1 MNTCSFCYF
10 SYIYNK
16 AIIMKRKTKEQFIE
30 EAKKIHGDKY
40 DYSLVVY
47 EGTDK
52 KVKIICPIH
61 GVFEQLPREHLH
73 GHGCQLCAKS
83 LYKSKKDEFIEK
95 AKKIHGDKYDYSKVE
110 YNGYHNKV
118 CIICPEHG
126 EFWKTP
132 AKHISSKQ
140 GCPNCTKKHSTI
152 PNFNSYTTEEWIKKA
167 KSVHGDK
174 YNYSKVEYVN
184 SKTKVCIICPKHGE
198 FWQYPSYHLNGNGCR
213 KCADEKL
220 LKTQEEFIKKCRETY
235 GDKYDYSKVKYINSH
250 TKVCIICP
258 KHGEFYVIPKNFIRN
273 QKNEHTRACLECAL
287 EERTKTTEE
296 FIKEAKKIHGN
307 KYDYSKIEYNG
318 KNHKVCVICPKHGE
332 FWQYP
337 YNHLRGN
344 CCPHCSA
351 EINVY
356 ETKLFDS
363 LNKDFPELEFIH
375 SYKNKK
381 ILNRLELDIFSE
393 KYKLA
398 VEYQGDQHY
407 RPLDIYG
414 GESSFK
420 KQKERDTLKKK
431 ICENNGILLLE
442 FSYNKNEKQDNLIT
456 DYYELKMKI
465 KKWLGNS

>member
-1 MNTCSFCYF
+1 M
-10 SYIYNK
+10 
-16 AIIMKRKTKEQFIE
+16 IMKRKTKEQFIE

-40 DYSLVVY
+40 DYSLVEY

-61 GVFEQLPREHLH
+61 GVFEQVPREHLH

-83 LYKSKKDEFIEK
+83 LYKSKKYEFIEK
-95 AKKIHGDKYDYSKVE
+95 AKEIHGDKYDYSKVE
-110 YNGYHNKV
+110 YNGYHTKV
-118 CIICPEHG
+118 CIICPKHG

-140 GCPNCTKKHSTI
+140 GCPHCTKEHSI
-152 PNFNSYTTEEWIKKA
+152 VDNFNSYTTKEWVKKA
-167 KSVHGDK
+167 KEIHGDR
-174 YNYSKVEYVN
+174 YDYSKVEYKN
-184 SKTKVCIICPKHGE
+184 NHTKVCIICPTHGE
-198 FWQYPSYHLNGNGCR
+198 FFQYPSYHLNGNGCR

-220 LKTQEEFIKKCRETY
+220 LMSQEDFIKKCKEKY
-235 GDKYDYSKVKYINSH
+235 GDKYDYSKVEYKNCR
-250 TKVCIICP
+250 TKVIIICP
-258 KHGEFYVIPKNFIRN
+258 KHGEFSVMPRHFIKNGNKHLR
-273 QKNEHTRACLECAL
+273 ECPLCSL
-287 EERTKTTEE
+287 EERTKTTDE
-296 FIKEAKKIHGN
+296 FIKQAKKIHGN
-307 KYDYSKIEYNG
+307 KYDYSKVEYKG
-318 KNHKVCVICPKHGE
+318 KNNKVCIICPKHGE
-332 FWQYP
+332 FWQFP
-337 YNHLRGN
+337 FNHLRGN

-351 EINVY
+351 EMNVY

-363 LNKDFPELEFIH
+363 LSKDFPELEFIH
-375 SYKNKK
+375 SYRNKK

-414 GESSFK
+414 GEDSFK

-456 DYYELKMKI
+456 DYYELKTKI
-465 KKWLGNS
+465 KRWLGNS